1 MEEMKGELCMS
12 EQLKKKMMD
21 MLDESGVG
29 TLATIRNS
37 KPFSRFMLFFHEDLT
52 IYAATNKNTHK
63 VEDIE
68 ANPYVH
74 ILLGLDVK
82 NTNGEYFEIEAKAN
96 IDSSLESRRKF
107 WDEKLRDWL
116 SGPDD
121 PNYVLLKL
129 EPEHIRYFSKAGE
142 GPEELSI

>member
-1 MEEMKGELCMS
+1 M
-12 EQLKKKMMD
+12 
-21 MLDESGVG
+21 
-29 TLATIRNS
+29 N
-37 KPFSRFMLFFHEDLT
+37 
-52 IYAATNKNTHK
+52 
-63 VEDIE
+63 
-68 ANPYVH
+68 
-74 ILLGLDVK
+74 

-96 IDSSLESRRKF
+96 IDSSLERRRKF
-107 WDEKLRDWL
+107 WDEKLRDWP